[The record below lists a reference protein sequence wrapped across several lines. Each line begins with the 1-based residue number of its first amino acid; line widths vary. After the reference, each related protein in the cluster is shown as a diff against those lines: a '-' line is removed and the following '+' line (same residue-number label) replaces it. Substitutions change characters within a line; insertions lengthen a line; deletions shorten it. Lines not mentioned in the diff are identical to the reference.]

1 MATKTGCPIIP
12 LSISGSREILEAH
25 FPKIR
30 GTHVTVT
37 YGKPI
42 IPGELTKEEKKEI
55 GNYTKNILLE
65 QLKEMLENARPL
77 RYNKY
82 IKRKHPLQSGCSREK
97 G

>member
-1 MATKTGCPIIP
+1 M
-12 LSISGSREILEAH
+12 
-25 FPKIR
+25 IR

-65 QLKEMLENARPL
+65 QLKENA
-77 RYNKY
+77 
-82 IKRKHPLQSGCSREK
+82 
-97 G
+97 